1 MIRSMLISMCVIGSL
16 AGSPTLIASSAG
28 MPTEVAS
35 RLTDVYVPLEDVYTE
50 SELKLIYQ
58 VVETEAGCQSVESK
72 SHVASVIF
80 NMINHPTK
88 RFGKTVKSVIKCP
101 NRFCIGRNKI
111 TKSTREA
118 VKMAYEENTAPG
130 CYAFHSNRRHKERF
144 SGFTYK
150 FSDAAG
156 HHFYGE

>member
-1 MIRSMLISMCVIGSL
+1 MISSIIVAGFLLGSL
-16 AGSPTLIASSAG
+16 GKDPSQAIPAGIPTSVICE
-28 MPTEVAS
+28 M
-35 RLTDVYVPLEDVYTE
+35 TDECVPLEDAYTK

-58 VVETEAGCQSVESK
+58 VVETETCCQSVESK

-88 RFGKTVKSVIKCP
+88 RFGKSVKRIITCP

-111 TKSTREA
+111 TDTTKEA
-118 VKMAYEENTAPG
+118 VKVAYEENTAPG
-130 CYAFHSNRRHKERF
+130 CYAFHSNRRHKKRF

>member
-1 MIRSMLISMCVIGSL
+1 MISSIIVAGFLLGSL
-16 AGSPTLIASSAG
+16 GKDPSQAIPAGIPTSVICE
-28 MPTEVAS
+28 M
-35 RLTDVYVPLEDVYTE
+35 TDECVPLEDAYTE

-58 VVETEAGCQSVESK
+58 VVETETHCQSVESK

-88 RFGKTVKSVIKCP
+88 RFGKNVKRIITCP

-111 TKSTREA
+111 TDTTKEA

-130 CYAFHSNRRHKERF
+130 CYAFHSNRRHKKGF
-144 SGFTYK
+144 SGFSYK

>member
-16 AGSPTLIASSAG
+16 TGSPTQIASSAG
-28 MPTEVAS
+28 MPTEVAR
-35 RLTDVYVPLEDVYTE
+35 RLTDVYVPLEDAYTE

-58 VVETEAGCQSVESK
+58 VVETETRCQSVESK

-88 RFGKTVKSVIKCP
+88 RFGKTVKSIIKCP
-101 NRFCIGRNKI
+101 NRFCIGRHKI
-111 TKSTREA
+111 TKGTKEA

-130 CYAFHSNRRHKERF
+130 CYAFHSNRRHKRRF

>member
-1 MIRSMLISMCVIGSL
+1 MINSIIVAGFLLGSL
-16 AGSPTLIASSAG
+16 GKDPSQAIPAGIPTSVICE
-28 MPTEVAS
+28 M
-35 RLTDVYVPLEDVYTE
+35 TDGCVPLEGAYTE

-58 VVETEAGCQSVESK
+58 VVETETHCQSVESK

-88 RFGKTVKSVIKCP
+88 RFGKTVKRIITCP

-111 TKSTREA
+111 TESTREA

-130 CYAFHSNRRHKERF
+130 CYAFHSNRRHKKRF
-144 SGFTYK
+144 SGFSYK